1 MLEDQGQ
8 HVQYTYLGGLLMT
21 NNSPIFEGYF
31 ILHNDDGII
40 AKSRFIDGD
49 IHAFGPDSDYTT
61 LAVSAANKLNITK
74 NIGEFAM
81 DENIDSDIMQVSGYL
96 SNKEAEWKII
106 CHPKSAELCITKD
119 RYWDYQFD
127 GYSIESDFIKS
138 IQDAWI
144 EEGVSVSQGAY
155 VSDQTYTI
163 SSDARIKMTS
173 QKIDGE
179 IFWPPRE
186 FHHKSSEISK
196 TPLTTA
202 GDVESCTTLA
212 AGGAPSEFS
221 IRAPILGGISTV
233 FVKLNDGP
241 KGVFLVVDD
250 NDDEILI
257 GANVK
262 LVLRK
267 IYAQNNVV
275 RYGLKA
281 IIQ

>member
-1 MLEDQGQ
+1 MLEVQGQ

-21 NNSPIFEGYF
+21 NSTIFEGYF
-31 ILHNDDGII
+31 ILHNDNGII

-61 LAVSAANKLNITK
+61 LAVSAVNKINLTKDIREFVMDGNI
-74 NIGEFAM
+74 N
-81 DENIDSDIMQVSGYL
+81 SDVMQASGYL

-119 RYWDYQFD
+119 SYWDYQFD
-127 GYSIESDFIKS
+127 GFPIESDFIKS

-163 SSDARIKMTS
+163 SSEARIKMTS

-186 FHHKSSEISK
+186 FPHKSSEISE
-196 TPLTTA
+196 TQLTKA
-202 GDVESCTTLA
+202 GIVESWTTLA

-250 NDDEILI
+250 NDDEIRI

-267 IYAQNNVV
+267 IYAQNNIV